1 MIECQIGALRLIA
14 LTLSTAVVL
23 AGSAMPS
30 NAQTPPPV
38 VPDAKMLSHSIVDG
52 GDIARL
58 QKVFAKARA
67 GQPIVVAAIGGSIT
81 AGAKASKWSLNY
93 CSLVGSWWQKAF
105 PNTAVTVVN
114 AGVGATGSNYAAFRA
129 ERDLLSKHPD
139 FVVVEFAVNDAA
151 SSSSQP
157 AYEGLLR
164 QILSQPQQPAVL
176 MLFMMHEGGGNA
188 QAFQVPVGKHYNL
201 PMISYR
207 DASWPEIQAG
217 TFKWDDIEA
226 DQVHPN
232 DAGHAF
238 AAKLVTSFL
247 ESAMASTSK
256 SDISATLPAPLTTD
270 LYQFCRL
277 YMPNAITPTRADGW
291 TLNDKN
297 QFIATQPGSIFEC
310 DVEGTSISL
319 MSWRIRG
326 PMGKVKAQ
334 VDNEPAKVIDD
345 WFDQTWGGY
354 QTTDLLASDLDPG
367 KHHVRVELLPDK
379 DPLSTGNECHILGI
393 AAAGTGR

>member
-1 MIECQIGALRLIA
+1 MIEFQIGAIRLFA
-14 LTLSTAVVL
+14 LTLSAGALL
-23 AGSAMPS
+23 AASAMPS
-30 NAQTPPPV
+30 SAQTPQPV
-38 VPDAKMLSHSIVDG
+38 VPDANALSRSVFDG

-93 CSLVGSWWQKAF
+93 CSLVGAWWQKAF
-105 PNTAVTVVN
+105 PNAAITVVN

-129 ERDLLSKHPD
+129 QRDLLSKHPD

-151 SSSSQP
+151 STSSQP

-164 QILSQPQQPAVL
+164 QILSQQQQPAVL
-176 MLFMMHEGGGNA
+176 LLFMMHEGGGNA
-188 QAFQVPVGKHYNL
+188 QGFQVPIGKHYNI

-207 DASWPEIQAG
+207 DATWPEIQAG
-217 TFKWDDIEA
+217 TMKWDDIEA

-247 ESAMASTSK
+247 ESAQASPSK
-256 SDISATLPAPLTTD
+256 SEASATLPAPLTTD
-270 LYQFCRL
+270 MYQFCHL
-277 YMPNAITPTRADGW
+277 YTPDKITPTRADGW

-326 PMGKVKAQ
+326 PMGKAKAQ
-334 VDNEPAKVIDD
+334 VDNEPAKVIDG
-345 WFDQTWGGY
+345 WFDQTWGGF
-354 QTTDLLASDLDPG
+354 QPTDLLASDLEPG

-379 DPLSTGNECHILGI
+379 DSLSTGNEFRILGI
-393 AAAGTGR
+393 ATAGASK